1 MSYNEYVFRGSVIL
15 FLYDFSEYLTENL
28 TSYLQLL
35 IDTVILFPNDI
46 IRVLLYCR
54 SVMGRTDPELLLVIT
69 QKPKFTKTDNSIS
82 IAKIVFKI
90 HNSLNTNVKNT
101 VYKLN
106 KQNI

>member
-69 QKPKFTKTDNSIS
+69 QKLKFTKTDNIIS
-82 IAKIVFKI
+82 RA
-90 HNSLNTNVKNT
+90 S
-101 VYKLN
+101 
-106 KQNI
+106 